1 MTFNFFYCSF
11 YLFNLHTLA
20 LYSIMDLA
28 FSILAELIVD
38 DNPNNHISATEV
50 PSTVTLRCRS
60 PASTSLA
67 KMFLVDAPKLA
78 NLTTC
83 HSLEDVLVIR

>member
-1 MTFNFFYCSF
+1 
-11 YLFNLHTLA
+11 
-20 LYSIMDLA
+20 MDLA
-28 FSILAELIVD
+28 STILVELIVD
-38 DNPNNHISATEV
+38 VNPNNHIPATEG

-67 KMFLVDAPKLA
+67 KMFLVNVPKLV